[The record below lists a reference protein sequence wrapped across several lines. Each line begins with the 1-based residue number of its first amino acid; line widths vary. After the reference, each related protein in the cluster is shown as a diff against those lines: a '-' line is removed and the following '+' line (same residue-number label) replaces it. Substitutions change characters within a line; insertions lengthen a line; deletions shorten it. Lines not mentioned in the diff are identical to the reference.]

1 MAANESNSPLRITA
15 DLPGVGGRIKV
26 RPEDFAVREIPVYLP
41 SGQGDHLFLRLTR
54 QGLTTR
60 QVVDDL
66 ARLLRVKGSE
76 IGTAGQKDKQAVT
89 TQTFSINLSTAEMTR
104 DPDEIVR
111 LVGENLPVVIES
123 ADRHAN
129 KLKTG
134 HLLGNRFTI
143 LVRDAVDQALPRA
156 EAIKRVLLEKGLP
169 NFYGRQR
176 FGAAGRNVDR
186 GRRTLDRG
194 AGKKNWLD
202 KFTLN
207 ALQSSMFNDYLAQ
220 RMNRDWFGR
229 VLAGD
234 VVKKTDTG
242 GVFIVEDESTDQARF
257 EAGEIIFTGP
267 IYGKKMRWA
276 QGEPG
281 ELEKAV
287 LEESGVGLDQLAK
300 ARLMGSRRPGIVRL
314 DDIGI
319 EATDEG
325 LVFTF
330 NLPKGGYATV
340 LLDEFMKTEIED

>member
-1 MAANESNSPLRITA
+1 MEPNELNSPLRITA

-41 SGQGDHLFLRLTR
+41 SGEGDHLFLRLTR
-54 QGLTTR
+54 QGQTTR

-66 ARLLRVKGSE
+66 ARLLKVKSSE

-89 TQTFSINLSTAEMTR
+89 TQTFSINLSTAELTR
-104 DPDEIVR
+104 DPDEVIR
-111 LVGENLPVVIES
+111 LVGDNLAVTIES
-123 ADRHAN
+123 ADRHNN

-143 LVRDAVDQALPRA
+143 LVRDAVDDALPRA
-156 EAIKRVLLEKGLP
+156 EAIKKVLLEKGLP
-169 NFYGRQR
+169 NLYGRQR
-176 FGAAGRNVDR
+176 FGAAGQNVDR
-186 GRRTLDRG
+186 GRQALTRTK
-194 AGKKNWLD
+194 GKKTWLD

-207 ALQSSMFNDYLAQ
+207 ALQSAMFNDYLAQ
-220 RMNRDWFGR
+220 RMARGWFGR
-229 VLAGD
+229 ILAGD

-242 GVFIVEDESTDQARF
+242 GVFIVEDEQTDQNRF
-257 EAGEIIFTGP
+257 QAGEIIFTGP

-276 QGEPG
+276 KGEPG
-281 ELEKAV
+281 ELEKEI

-319 EATDEG
+319 EPAAEG
-325 LVFTF
+325 MVFTF

-340 LLDEFMKTEIED
+340 LLDEFMKTEAED